1 MLQHNSYIY
10 VLGHVG
16 DDNARVGDG
25 GGDGVDDER
34 DGIGGL
40 DGARARQ
47 EAAFLCR
54 PMFANGLLPHPHQ
67 LSLS

>member
-1 MLQHNSYIY
+1 M
-10 VLGHVG
+10 LGHVG

-34 DGIGGL
+34 DGIRGL

-47 EAAFLCR
+47 EATFLCR